1 VALKDTDNIRMVC
14 FDLDGTLIDKTVF
27 IWSTLHEHFA
37 SDPQKRKQAAEDYH
51 SGRISYPDW
60 FETDLQLLKA
70 GGADREGISRTLSSL
85 KLTKGARECLRTLKA
100 RGYKL
105 GLISGSIDVVL
116 KHFFPEQPFDHVL
129 INSIN
134 FDENGQ
140 IAGGTPTPYDL
151 EGKAEGLFE
160 LAGREGLS
168 AGQCAFVGDNF
179 NDLPVMKAAG
189 FSVGVFVKDPK
200 VVEAVDLHFQ
210 GDDLRDLLPHF
221 PGAKGGF

>member
-1 VALKDTDNIRMVC
+1 MALKNTEKIRMVC

-37 SDPQKRKQAAEDYH
+37 SDPKKRKQAAEDYR

-60 FETDLQLLKA
+60 FETDLELLKA
-70 GGADREGISRTLSSL
+70 GGADREGIFQTLSSL
-85 KLTKGARECLRTLKA
+85 KLTPGARECLQTLKA

-116 KHFFPEQPFDHVL
+116 EHFFPEKPFDHVL
-129 INSIN
+129 INRIN
-134 FDENGQ
+134 FDETGR

-151 EGKAEGLFE
+151 EGKAEGLLE
-160 LAGREGLS
+160 LAKREDLS
-168 AGQCAFVGDNF
+168 AEQCAFVGDNF

-189 FSVGVFVKDPK
+189 FSVGVFVKDPR
-200 VVEAVDLHFQ
+200 VIAAVDLHYK
-210 GDDLRDLLPHF
+210 GYDLRDILPHF
-221 PGAKGGF
+221 PGPKGGR

>member
-1 VALKDTDNIRMVC
+1 MVC

-37 SDPQKRKQAAEDYH
+37 SDPQKRKQAAEDYR

-60 FETDLQLLKA
+60 FETDLQLLKD
-70 GGADREGISRTLSSL
+70 GGADRDGIFKTLSNL
-85 KLTKGARECLRTLKA
+85 KLTTGAKECLQTLKS
-100 RGYKL
+100 RGYRL

-116 KHFFPEQPFDHVL
+116 QHFFPEEPFDHVL
-129 INSIN
+129 INSIS
-134 FDENGQ
+134 FDESGQ
-140 IAGGTPTPYDL
+140 ITGGTPTPYDL
-151 EGKAEGLFE
+151 EGKAEGLLE

-168 AGQCAFVGDNF
+168 AGQCAFIGDNY

-200 VVEAVDLHFQ
+200 VIEAVDLHFE
-210 GDDLRDLLPHF
+210 GDDLRGLLPHF
-221 PGAKGGF
+221 PGPKGGS